1 MISDQVNDGEVMRW
15 CHLERELLVAE
26 PLDGEGL
33 RHDLEG
39 PGRQVLLLQGL
50 DLQQGVQG

>member
-1 MISDQVNDGEVMRW
+1 MISDQVNDGEVMR
-15 CHLERELLVAE
+15 CHLERELLVTE